1 MSQGTTSVRQPAT
14 AANCLIIIN
23 AQHSPTMF
31 SRPSLLIAAVVL
43 AAAASVPTAHAYVPQ
58 ASSAFGG
65 SAVLSAP
72 SATSGSTTPRR
83 GDMSMKKGKPNVPVN
98 MRSNYRKQQEMG
110 QMRDQMIA
118 ASTAGE
124 DGLPVFNLFVRTKKA
139 NVSFLIYFSQSFRFY
154 SLAALS
160 GIRIF
165 LCNSLWINRP
175 SSHLLVYI
183 IHCRHRR

>member
-1 MSQGTTSVRQPAT
+1 MMQPAT
-14 AANCLIIIN
+14 AANCLIIN

-118 ASTAGE
+118 ASTSGE

-139 NVSFLIYFSQSFRFY
+139 NVSF
-154 SLAALS
+154 
-160 GIRIF
+160 
-165 LCNSLWINRP
+165 
-175 SSHLLVYI
+175 
-183 IHCRHRR
+183 

>member
-1 MSQGTTSVRQPAT
+1 
-14 AANCLIIIN
+14 
-23 AQHSPTMF
+23 MF

-65 SAVLSAP
+65 SAVISAP
-72 SATSGSTTPRR
+72 SATSGPRR
-83 GDMSMKKGKPNVPVN
+83 GDMSMKKGKSNVPIN
-98 MRSNYRKQQEMG
+98 MRSNYRKQQQMG

-139 NVSFLIYFSQSFRFY
+139 NVSF
-154 SLAALS
+154 
-160 GIRIF
+160 
-165 LCNSLWINRP
+165 
-175 SSHLLVYI
+175 
-183 IHCRHRR
+183 